1 MKDLGEKD
9 YGILFCFAFTS
20 FLIYSVY
27 SLLSIIVIGDISYFS
42 GIVLLFTMISSIYFV
57 IKYQS
62 MNNKIIIKEKK
73 KVVKRNKIYN
83 MSKRY
88 NHEFKEKNVN
98 F

>member
-1 MKDLGEKD
+1 MKDLGVKD
-9 YGILFCFAFTS
+9 YGILFCFAFVS
-20 FLIYSVY
+20 FLIYSIY

-62 MNNKIIIKEKK
+62 MNHKIIIKEKK

-83 MSKRY
+83 MNKRY
-88 NHEFKEKNVN
+88 NYEFKEKKT

>member
-1 MKDLGEKD
+1 MKDLGVKD
-9 YGILFCFAFTS
+9 YGILFCFAFSS
-20 FLIYSVY
+20 FLIYSIY

-83 MSKRY
+83 MNKRY
-88 NHEFKEKNVN
+88 NYEFKEKKT

>member
-1 MKDLGEKD
+1 MKDLGVKD
-9 YGILFCFAFTS
+9 YGILFCFAFVS
-20 FLIYSVY
+20 FLIYSIY

-62 MNNKIIIKEKK
+62 INNKIIIKEKK

-83 MSKRY
+83 MNKRY
-88 NHEFKEKNVN
+88 NYEFKEKKT

>member
-1 MKDLGEKD
+1 MKDLGVKD
-9 YGILFCFAFTS
+9 YGILFSFAFAS
-20 FLIYSVY
+20 FLIYSIY

-62 MNNKIIIKEKK
+62 INNKIIIKEKK

-83 MSKRY
+83 MNKRY
-88 NHEFKEKNVN
+88 SYEFKEKKT

>member
-1 MKDLGEKD
+1 MKDLGVKD
-9 YGILFCFAFTS
+9 YGILFCFAFAS
-20 FLIYSVY
+20 FLIYSIY

-83 MSKRY
+83 MNKRY
-88 NHEFKEKNVN
+88 NYEFKEKKT

>member
-1 MKDLGEKD
+1 MKDLGVKD

-83 MSKRY
+83 MNKRY
-88 NHEFKEKNVN
+88 NYEFKEKKI

>member
-1 MKDLGEKD
+1 MKDLGVKD
-9 YGILFCFAFTS
+9 YGILFCFAFVS
-20 FLIYSVY
+20 FLIYSIY
-27 SLLSIIVIGDISYFS
+27 SLLSIIVIGYISYFS

-62 MNNKIIIKEKK
+62 INNKIIIKEKK

-83 MSKRY
+83 MNKRY
-88 NHEFKEKNVN
+88 NYEFKEKKT

>member
-1 MKDLGEKD
+1 MKDLGVKD

-83 MSKRY
+83 MNKRY
-88 NHEFKEKNVN
+88 NYEFKEKKT

>member
-1 MKDLGEKD
+1 MKDLGVKD
-9 YGILFCFAFTS
+9 YGILFCFAFAS
-20 FLIYSVY
+20 FLIYSIY

-62 MNNKIIIKEKK
+62 INNKIIIKEKK

-83 MSKRY
+83 MNKRY
-88 NHEFKEKNVN
+88 NYEFKEKKT